1 LDKIRNTYIT
11 EQRRRNKM
19 SQVIDNLCEDSGGDN
34 GERPNTASVPPLPVS
49 GKRPR
54 DKEESENGP
63 VKQEKGSA
71 KFVVDLNLR
80 MKWIFH
86 HMESDLLLLPK

>member
-1 LDKIRNTYIT
+1 
-11 EQRRRNKM
+11 M
-19 SQVIDNLCEDSGGDN
+19 SQVIDNLCGDSDN

-63 VKQEKGSA
+63 VNKTAKGSA
-71 KFVVDLNLR
+71 KFVVDPTCG